1 MVQDIV
7 DQRLGRHEELGHRV
21 VGVRFAAP
29 SMTECKMSSKVLTIE
44 QDVPFYSCNETLQCV
59 CIRLMFPVVISESN
73 VPISHCGCAP

>member
-29 SMTECKMSSKVLTIE
+29 SMTECKMSSKVLTI
-44 QDVPFYSCNETLQCV
+44 DKMYHSIHATKRSSVS
-59 CIRLMFPVVISESN
+59 
-73 VPISHCGCAP
+73 A